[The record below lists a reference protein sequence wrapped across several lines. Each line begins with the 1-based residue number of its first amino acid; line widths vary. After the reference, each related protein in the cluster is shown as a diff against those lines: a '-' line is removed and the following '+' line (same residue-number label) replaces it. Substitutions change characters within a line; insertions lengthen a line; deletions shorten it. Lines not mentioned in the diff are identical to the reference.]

1 MIPMKK
7 WLIAIISIF
16 MLMLAACSET
26 ATPSEETSEENES
39 SLTAEEV
46 YEKAMEQMEA
56 LQSFAFDMKM
66 EQSMEFGEEETVSSI
81 ADISGEMTEDPFM
94 MYQNGSIEMDSD
106 PIGLMEINLEMYA
119 EDNVVY
125 IYEDMFNN
133 WMKGSLDDLS
143 DVGLEVGEEQSPF
156 SHIEDLEEYID
167 EFTFEQTDD
176 TFIFKLE
183 TDSEKFK
190 QLLLEE
196 VQEFQ
201 LDMSGNDDVL
211 ETLEIE
217 QLHYTFTID
226 KETFDT
232 LSFSIDFSIQLTE
245 NGETLSVSSVIDAEF
260 SNFNGIEEITIP
272 EEVIEEAIDGSD
284 AFGF

>member
-1 MIPMKK
+1 
-7 WLIAIISIF
+7 
-16 MLMLAACSET
+16 
-26 ATPSEETSEENES
+26 NES

-94 MYQNGSIEMDSD
+94 MYQNGSIEMDTD
-106 PIGLMEINLEMYA
+106 PIGLMEIDLEMYA

-143 DVGLEVGEEQSPF
+143 DVGLEVGEEQSAF
-156 SHIEDLEEYID
+156 SHIEDVEVYID
-167 EFTFEQTDD
+167 ELTFEQTDV

-190 QLLLEE
+190 HLLLEE

>member
-232 LSFSIDFSIQLTE
+232 L
-245 NGETLSVSSVIDAEF
+245 
-260 SNFNGIEEITIP
+260 
-272 EEVIEEAIDGSD
+272 
-284 AFGF
+284 

>member
-1 MIPMKK
+1 M
-7 WLIAIISIF
+7 ISIF

-26 ATPSEETSEENES
+26 ATPSGDTSEENES

-46 YEKAMEQMEA
+46 YEKAMEQLDA
-56 LQSFAFDMKM
+56 LESVAFDMQM
-66 EQSMEFGEEETVSSI
+66 EQTMEFGEEETVSSL
-81 ADISGEMTEDPFM
+81 ADISGEITEDPFM

-119 EDNVVY
+119 EDDVVY

-143 DVGLEVGEEQSPF
+143 NAGLEVGEQQSPF

-167 EFTFEQTDD
+167 AFTFEQTDD

-190 QLLLEE
+190 QLLLDE
-196 VQEFQ
+196 VQGFQ
-201 LDMSGNDDVL
+201 MDMGGNDDVL
-211 ETLEIE
+211 KSLEID

-226 KETFDT
+226 KKTFDT
-232 LSFSIDFSIQLTE
+232 LSFTIDFSIQLTE
-245 NGETLSVSSVIDAEF
+245 NGETISVASIIDAEF
-260 SNFNGIEEITIP
+260 SNFNGIEGITIP